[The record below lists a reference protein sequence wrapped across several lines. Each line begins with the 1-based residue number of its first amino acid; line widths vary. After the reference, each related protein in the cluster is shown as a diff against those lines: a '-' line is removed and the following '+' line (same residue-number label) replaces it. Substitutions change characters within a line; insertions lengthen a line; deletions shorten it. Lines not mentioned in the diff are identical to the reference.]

1 MADPRKPSSSPAS
14 SGTTGQRPAARTG
27 AQRPAGNRPGG
38 GNPGNAAPR
47 RPSNPPPAG
56 KPAAAAL
63 DPQQA
68 IKRQLARRM
77 AFAAGLI
84 ALLLGA
90 LALFDHL
97 GTNKPPKDPAT
108 PPAVT
113 APADKVADATD
124 APAKAEKPADNVASG
139 KLETEPRP
147 APAPSDKP
155 AEGADK
161 VTDSKPATDSQG
173 KPVILPPPPAPA
185 AVPSAPTA
193 PAGPSSPTAPHAPSR
208 TASAAPAAPV
218 RGADAA
224 AVNKPAAP
232 VLPRPSPGD
241 ARSEGVTRPL
251 RHSAGGD
258 VTAPTAPA
266 KPSVTAP
273 AAPSAPRVVAAEP
286 EFTAD
291 PSVPVPRAEPARPA
305 SSIGTV
311 PPRPVANGYVLQA
324 GVFASH
330 QRAEELLAKLQLSG
344 IPATIESRVQV
355 GPFKTREEAD
365 AVRAKLRELGISEAI
380 LVPPR
385 AASKR

>member
-1 MADPRKPSSSPAS
+1 MADPRKPSSPPSSPGAA
-14 SGTTGQRPAARTG
+14 GQRPAARPG

-38 GNPGNAAPR
+38 GNSGSPGNAPR
-47 RPSNPPPAG
+47 RPSNPAPTG
-56 KPAAAAL
+56 KHATPAL

-97 GTNKPPKDPAT
+97 GTNKPPKEPAI

-113 APADKVADATD
+113 APADKVADASE
-124 APAKAEKPADNVASG
+124 APAKPEKPADNVASG

-155 AEGADK
+155 AEVA
-161 VTDSKPATDSQG
+161 DSKPATDSQG

-193 PAGPSSPTAPHAPSR
+193 PASPSSPTAPHAPGR
-208 TASAAPAAPV
+208 TASAAPTAPV

-224 AVNKPAAP
+224 TVNKPAAP

-258 VTAPTAPA
+258 VTAPTAPS
-266 KPSVTAP
+266 KPSVAAP

-291 PSVPVPRAEPARPA
+291 PSVPVPRAEPGRPA
-305 SSIGTV
+305 SIGTV

-330 QRAEELLAKLQLSG
+330 QRAEELLAKLQLNG
-344 IPATIESRVQV
+344 IPATVESRVQV